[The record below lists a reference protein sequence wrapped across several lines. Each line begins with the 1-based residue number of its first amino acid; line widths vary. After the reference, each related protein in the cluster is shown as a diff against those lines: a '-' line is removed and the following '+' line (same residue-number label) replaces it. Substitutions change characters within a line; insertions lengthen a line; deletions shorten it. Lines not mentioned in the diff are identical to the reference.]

1 MSKANVFGLGVAAVA
16 IIAWNAAFSVPEGFQ
31 AIVTQFGQPQ
41 GEPRTTPGLHFKVPF
56 VQDVRYLDRRILNWD
71 GEANQVPTKDQ
82 KVIVVDTTARWRISE
97 PRTFIEKLV
106 DERSATSRVGSIIT
120 SATRDTISSAD
131 LVEAV
136 RSTNTIIEKQKI
148 ANAEAS
154 AIAQAE
160 RGAILSAVAE
170 EITTDL
176 DRIKLGR
183 EQLSGKIAE
192 RAGPELR
199 NLGIE
204 LIDVQLQRVAY
215 ERSVEQSMFQT
226 MISEQNRIAEKFRS
240 IGKGEQARIQ
250 GKRER
255 DLKEIQSEA
264 YRKVQEIRGKAE
276 AEAIGIYAKAI
287 GSNAKFY
294 EFLRTMEVYQRG
306 LQPGTNLILSG
317 DAEFLRT
324 LSRGAPGSGNP

>member
-1 MSKANVFGLGVAAVA
+1 MSKMNIVAFAFAAFGLLG
-16 IIAWNAAFSVPEGFQ
+16 WNAMFTVPEGFQ

-41 GEPRTTPGLHFKVPF
+41 GEPKTTPGLYFKMPF
-56 VQDVRYLDRRILNWD
+56 IQEVRYIDRRILNWD

-82 KVIVVDTTARWRISE
+82 KVIVVDTTARWKISDPRI
-97 PRTFIEKLV
+97 FIEKLV
-106 DERSATSRVGSIIT
+106 DERSAANRVGSIIT

-136 RSTNTIIEKQKI
+136 RSTNKIIEKQKA
-148 ANAEAS
+148 ANAAAAAGALEG
-154 AIAQAE
+154 
-160 RGAILSAVAE
+160 GAILSAVAE
-170 EITTDL
+170 EISSDL
-176 DRIKLGR
+176 DQIRIGR
-183 EQLSGKIAE
+183 EKLSEKIVD
-192 RAGPELR
+192 RARPELR

-204 LIDVQLQRVAY
+204 LIDVQLQRVSY

-226 MISEQNRIAEKFRS
+226 MISEQHRIAEKFRS
-240 IGKGEQARIQ
+240 IGKGEQARIH

-276 AEAIGIYAKAI
+276 AEAIGIYAKSI

-294 EFLRTMEVYQRG
+294 EFLRTLEVYQRG
-306 LQPGTNLILSG
+306 LQPGTSIILS
-317 DAEFLRT
+317 AEADFLRT
-324 LSRGAPGSGNP
+324 LSGGALKQ